1 MVENNKLKKEL
12 QESKAIIEAS
22 TIRMEEAKKTLDD
35 AEEERRILKGNNAQ
49 LKQIGTAMRSKF
61 RAEEKKVKMMQQRL
75 DEVEAQLK
83 ETERERDEE
92 RKLQEEKRK
101 LQARKL
107 DEEKHKLQAQ
117 VLSLMRQAKEI
128 VEDRVKQIE
137 VMQQEIGA
145 SQLEEN
151 MPDAKRIKIEPCV

>member
-12 QESKAIIEAS
+12 QESKAIFE
-22 TIRMEEAKKTLDD
+22 TRMEEAIKRLDD
-35 AEEERRILKGNNAQ
+35 AEKERIILKGNNAQ

-83 ETERERDEE
+83 ETERERDKV
-92 RKLQEEKRK
+92 RKLEEEKRE
-101 LQARKL
+101 LRARKL
-107 DEEKHKLQAQ
+107 EEEKHNLQAH
-117 VLSLMRQAKEI
+117 VLSLVRQEKKM
-128 VEDRVKQIE
+128 VEDRVKKIE
-137 VMQQEIGA
+137 VMQQEIEA

-151 MPDAKRIKIEPCV
+151 MPDTKRIKIEPFV